1 MDYDFHHGNE
11 RAYIRDIILG
21 INDGLISTFLLT
33 IGVYASGLS
42 LKSILLTIIS
52 CASSGIISMGLC
64 EYLATKSQKEM
75 TEAEIEKEKI
85 HIIEHLDV
93 ELCHVKDI
101 GIKNDFLME
110 NNKDGLLE
118 FGLAGSDEDNRSPLV
133 AIVVSGGLFFIG
145 SIPTLI
151 SFSIINDIHIAI
163 YLAIGL
169 NIITLF
175 AVGSVKTFMTKTN
188 IVCSGV
194 ENLLLGS
201 IGVVISYSIGYLF
214 SNYLL

>member
-52 CASSGIISMGLC
+52 CVLSGMISMGLG
-64 EYLATKSQKEM
+64 EYFSTKSQKEM
-75 TEAEIEKEKI
+75 SEFADAE
-85 HIIEHLDV
+85 EHLDV
-93 ELCHVKDI
+93 ELCQVKDFMVD
-101 GIKNDFLME
+101 NFVQEME
-110 NNKDGLLE
+110 NNKDGLE
-118 FGLAGSDEDNRSPLV
+118 FGLAGSDPNSNKSPLV
-133 AIVVSGGLFFIG
+133 AMCVSGGLFLI
-145 SIPTLI
+145 SSTPTII
-151 SFSIINDIHIAI
+151 SFSVTKNIHISF

-169 NIITLF
+169 NIIALF

-188 IVCSGV
+188 IVFSRV

-201 IGVVISYSIGYLF
+201 IGAVISYSIGYLF

>member
-11 RAYIRDIILG
+11 RAYIRDFILG

-33 IGVYASGLS
+33 IGVYTSGRT

-52 CASSGIISMGLC
+52 CALSGMISMGLG
-64 EYLATKSQKEM
+64 EYFSTKSQKEM
-75 TEAEIEKEKI
+75 SELADAEEY
-85 HIIEHLDV
+85 LDV
-93 ELCHVKDI
+93 ELCQVKDFMVD
-101 GIKNDFLME
+101 NFVQEME
-110 NNKDGLLE
+110 NNKDGL
-118 FGLAGSDEDNRSPLV
+118 APLV
-133 AIVVSGGLFFIG
+133 AMCVSGGLFLI
-145 SIPTLI
+145 SSTPTII
-151 SFSIINDIHIAI
+151 SFSVTKNIHISF

-169 NIITLF
+169 NIIALF

-188 IVCSGV
+188 IVFSGV

-201 IGVVISYSIGYLF
+201 IGAVISYSIGYLF

>member
-52 CASSGIISMGLC
+52 CALSGMISMGLG
-64 EYLATKSQKEM
+64 EYFSTKLQKEM
-75 TEAEIEKEKI
+75 SEFTDAE
-85 HIIEHLDV
+85 EHLDV
-93 ELCHVKDI
+93 ELCQVKDFMVD
-101 GIKNDFLME
+101 NFVQEME
-110 NNKDGLLE
+110 NNKDGLE
-118 FGLAGSDEDNRSPLV
+118 FGLAGSDPNSNRSPLV
-133 AIVVSGGLFFIG
+133 AMCVSGGLF
-145 SIPTLI
+145 LI
-151 SFSIINDIHIAI
+151 SSTPTIISFWLLDVTKNIHISF

-169 NIITLF
+169 NIIALF

-188 IVCSGV
+188 IVFSRV

-201 IGVVISYSIGYLF
+201 IGAVISYSIGYLF

>member
-1 MDYDFHHGNE
+1 MDYDFHRGNE

-52 CASSGIISMGLC
+52 CALSGMISMGLG
-64 EYLATKSQKEM
+64 EYFSTKSQKEM
-75 TEAEIEKEKI
+75 SEFADTE
-85 HIIEHLDV
+85 EHLDV
-93 ELCHVKDI
+93 ELCQVKD
-101 GIKNDFLME
+101 FMVE
-110 NNKDGLLE
+110 NNKDGLE
-118 FGLAGSDEDNRSPLV
+118 FGLTGSDKELANRSPLV
-133 AIVVSGGLFFIG
+133 VMCVSGGLF
-145 SIPTLI
+145 LI
-151 SFSIINDIHIAI
+151 SSTPTIISFNVTKNIHISF

-169 NIITLF
+169 NIIALF

-188 IVCSGV
+188 IVFSRV

-201 IGVVISYSIGYLF
+201 IGAVTSYSIGYLF

>member
-11 RAYIRDIILG
+11 RAYIRDFILG

-33 IGVYASGLS
+33 IGVYTSGRT

-52 CASSGIISMGLC
+52 CALSGMISMGLG
-64 EYLATKSQKEM
+64 EYFSTKSQKE
-75 TEAEIEKEKI
+75 KI
-85 HIIEHLDV
+85 HIKEHLDL

-101 GIKNDFLME
+101 GIKNDFLVE

-118 FGLAGSDEDNRSPLV
+118 FGLAGSDEDNRSPLIT
-133 AIVVSGGLFFIG
+133 IVVSGGLFFIG

-151 SFSIINDIHIAI
+151 SFSITNDIHIAF

-188 IVCSGV
+188 IVFSRV
-194 ENLLLGS
+194 ENLLLGT
-201 IGVVISYSIGYLF
+201 IGAVISYSIGYLF